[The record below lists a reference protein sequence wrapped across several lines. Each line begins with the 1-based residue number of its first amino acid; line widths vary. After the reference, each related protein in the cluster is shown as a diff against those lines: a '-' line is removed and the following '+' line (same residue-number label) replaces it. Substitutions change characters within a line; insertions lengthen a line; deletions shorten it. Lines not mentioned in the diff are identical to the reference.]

1 MTQSAKSWTV
11 RAGQTM
17 YVAAMGD
24 TKPAIPADFGARV
37 RAARNFKDWSQQDLA
52 DALNMSIGYI
62 KGIETGKSLKGPE
75 FKGLVEMISDATGM
89 PRAFLL
95 DQMDP
100 DRDAKAQRD
109 RIELALADMQA
120 RQKRHL
126 AELASA
132 NRRTLEHIRGVQ
144 ERLGEGQQEILEKML
159 AMLKRVDEGQRT
171 LLKAS
176 NLLSEMIGSGP
187 ATIRSIRD
195 AFSLLASHA
204 DTSREGPRERPDSTG
219 RQAQDG

>member
-1 MTQSAKSWTV
+1 
-11 RAGQTM
+11 
-17 YVAAMGD
+17 MGD
-24 TKPAIPADFGARV
+24 TKPPVPADFGARV

-75 FKGLVEMISDATGM
+75 FKGLVEMVSDATGM

-109 RIELALADMQA
+109 RIEHALNEMQA

-132 NRRTLEHIRGVQ
+132 NRRTLEHIRDLQ
-144 ERLGEGQQEILEKML
+144 ERLGAGQQEILEKML
-159 AMLKRVDEGQRT
+159 TMLRRVDDGQRT

-187 ATIRSIRD
+187 ATIKNIRD

-204 DTSREGPRERPDSTG
+204 DTPREGPQERPGSKG
-219 RQAQDG
+219 RRAQDG